1 MTRKSNARLAGF
13 MFLLY
18 IVTGIT
24 SMVLFRQAMGD
35 ATGTAAKLAAI
46 AEHAMLVRLTVL
58 LMLLMFVYAAV
69 LGVTLYALT
78 RDEDR
83 DLAMMALICRV
94 SEGVIGAVSGARTL
108 GLLSLALSSS
118 AGVAA
123 NTAATNALG
132 EMLLKQGGE
141 STLIGAT
148 CFALGSTLFSYLFL
162 RARSIPVSLA
172 WLGVISSLLLLLAIP
187 VQLTGFISGQATYLI
202 WMPMLVFEVTLAL
215 WLIIKGVA
223 IPLNRQSPR
232 AEA

>member
-18 IVTGIT
+18 IVTGIS
-24 SMVLFRQAMGD
+24 SMVLFRQAMDD
-35 ATGTAAKLAAI
+35 APGTAAKLAAI

-58 LMLLMFVYAAV
+58 LTLLMFVCAMV

-94 SEGVIGAVSGARTL
+94 SEGVIGAVSGVRTL
-108 GLLSLALSSS
+108 GLLSLALSST
-118 AGVAA
+118 AAVAA

-132 EMLLKQGGE
+132 EVLLKQGGE

-148 CFALGSTLFSYLFL
+148 CFAMGSTLFSYLFL

-172 WLGVISSLLLLLAIP
+172 WLGVISSLLLLVAIP
-187 VQLTGFISGQATYLI
+187 VQFTGFITGQAAYFI
-202 WMPMLVFEVTLAL
+202 WIPMLVFEVTLAL

-223 IPLNRQSPR
+223 MPLNRQSPR